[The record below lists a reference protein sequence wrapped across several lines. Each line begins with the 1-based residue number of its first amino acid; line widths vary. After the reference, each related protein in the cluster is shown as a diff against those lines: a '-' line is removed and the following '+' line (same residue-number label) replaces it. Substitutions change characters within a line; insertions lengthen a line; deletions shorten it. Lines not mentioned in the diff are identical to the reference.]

1 APYAPSPQGA
11 PQPPLPPQP
20 ARAPRPPKP
29 PRPRGPGA
37 TTTGIVVG
45 SSLSSGASLLVV
57 DRQGESPWP
66 VFSTWAGLSG
76 ILAGLAIV
84 VSGLRGRTSGGLGWL
99 AVVSLVV
106 ALPASA
112 WRTTPFTVFVDD
124 SVRTVTDG
132 THRITDPDV
141 AEQGFGVSFGD
152 PRIDSSDSDSSEA
165 TTGSPVE
172 VPVRLGAGDATVV
185 VPDGVP
191 VRAEVQV
198 LAGNARW
205 HVDGDRQ
212 EIGGVSTQPVTFDND
227 EVQAGDD
234 PSLVSQ
240 VEVGAGQNRRDDD
253 TRPLGDESFDP
264 APAQDP
270 EPAQQQGRR
279 EASGTDTTVPLPAVT
294 PAADARATT
303 PLPAA
308 TPSTDVGATTPS
320 PAMPSTDPSSV
331 DGPSVD
337 TPPVGA
343 PPAGT
348 PPVGAPSVGAP
359 RYGAAPTTSGADP
372 SSTGG
377 APGALPRRGPR
388 VATIV
393 WGFVIVAF
401 AVVVLA
407 AALGARVDSGLAT
420 IVVLAAAGVTLVVGS
435 IVSGARRRRG

>member
-1 APYAPSPQGA
+1 M
-11 PQPPLPPQP
+11 
-20 ARAPRPPKP
+20 
-29 PRPRGPGA
+29 
-37 TTTGIVVG
+37 
-45 SSLSSGASLLVV
+45 
-57 DRQGESPWP
+57 
-66 VFSTWAGLSG
+66 
-76 ILAGLAIV
+76 
-84 VSGLRGRTSGGLGWL
+84 
-99 AVVSLVV
+99 
-106 ALPASA
+106 
-112 WRTTPFTVFVDD
+112 
-124 SVRTVTDG
+124 
-132 THRITDPDV
+132 
-141 AEQGFGVSFGD
+141 
-152 PRIDSSDSDSSEA
+152 
-165 TTGSPVE
+165 
-172 VPVRLGAGDATVV
+172 
-185 VPDGVP
+185 
-191 VRAEVQV
+191 
-198 LAGNARW
+198 
-205 HVDGDRQ
+205 
-212 EIGGVSTQPVTFDND
+212 ND
-227 EVQAGDD
+227 E
-234 PSLVSQ
+234 
-240 VEVGAGQNRRDDD
+240 NRRDDD
-253 TRPLGDESFDP
+253 TRPLGDELFDP

-308 TPSTDVGATTPS
+308 TPLTDVGATTPL
-320 PAMPSTDPSSV
+320 PAMPSTDPLSV

-407 AALGARVDSGLAT
+407 AALGARVDLGLAT